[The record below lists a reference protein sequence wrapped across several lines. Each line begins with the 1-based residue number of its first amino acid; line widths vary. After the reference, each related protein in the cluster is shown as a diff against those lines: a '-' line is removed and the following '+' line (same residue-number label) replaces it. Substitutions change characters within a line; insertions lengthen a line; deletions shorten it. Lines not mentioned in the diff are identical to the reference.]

1 MGRRGKARQPGKREP
16 NGQLSRKPADRTSRF
31 LDGLERDERDTL
43 AVGIEA
49 RVRVHG
55 VDPERS
61 RDQMAGSFVGR
72 LCMTRQISRQQY
84 DAAMTWLE
92 DCENYSAAV
101 HSPRQPGAVDLN
113 RIQGSNGDYENVERT
128 RRAITRM
135 IGDKERGIRGAM
147 QAVQAAQLEVR
158 GQGNLFGALDA
169 ILHRDQELQH
179 LVGDLRVG
187 LNALARYYGL
197 IGGTRGQAA

>member
-1 MGRRGKARQPGKREP
+1 MGRRGKQRQPGKREP
-16 NGQLSRKPADRTSRF
+16 NGQLSRKPADRKTRF

-43 AVGIEA
+43 MVGIEA

-55 VDPERS
+55 VEPERS

-84 DAAMTWLE
+84 DAAMTYIE
-92 DCENYSAAV
+92 DCANYTAAV

-128 RRAITRM
+128 QRAKARYKGATGAIT
-135 IGDKERGIRGAM
+135 
-147 QAVQAAQLEVR
+147 AAQLEMR
-158 GQGNLFGALDA
+158 GQGNLFGALEA

-179 LVGDLRVG
+179 LVGDLRVA
-187 LNALARYYGL
+187 LNSLARHYGL